1 MYEFDQSGCEFSP
14 LDGDVLVKFANSLV
28 GKDFQAVLQTVI
40 FVVAG
45 TVSSEQLELWKALA
59 VLGQLV
65 WTQEIKDST
74 QYVKDL
80 EIAIT
85 NFMDR
90 TALLTPQWF
99 NKKKWHISLH
109 LIKHV
114 RRFGPPVNFATEK
127 FESYNGVMREQSVYS
142 NRHAPSRDIA
152 RSLVQSRSPSPFWWL
167 VDQLCRGLCAG
178 WSCCLSALCSE

>member
-74 QYVKDL
+74 QYVV
-80 EIAIT
+80 
-85 NFMDR
+85 
-90 TALLTPQWF
+90 
-99 NKKKWHISLH
+99 SL
-109 LIKHV
+109 
-114 RRFGPPVNFATEK
+114 GG
-127 FESYNGVMREQSVYS
+127 FELMTM
-142 NRHAPSRDIA
+142 
-152 RSLVQSRSPSPFWWL
+152 
-167 VDQLCRGLCAG
+167 
-178 WSCCLSALCSE
+178 